1 MMTLRE
7 WLAPWLDIDSNLNVL
22 GLSLN
27 SHEMTEG
34 DVFIALNG
42 AKQHGLAYASQAIN
56 NGAVAILFDSQD
68 AHIAEMYFDM
78 SKTVSIAV
86 PDLLQ
91 NLGEMAARFY
101 QYPSQ
106 AMTVIGITGTNGK
119 TSCSQF
125 LSQMLAHC
133 AFIGTLGWGTP
144 SQLNKTLNTT
154 PDALAVQKILA
165 TLKKT
170 HSQFVAMEVSS
181 HGLAQ
186 GRVNGVQFNGA
197 IFTNLSRDHLDY
209 HGTMDAYLETKLQLF
224 RTKNLHFAVINLDDA
239 MSQKV
244 IDVIAPDVTIIGVSA
259 LGKKSPRGE
268 TVAASNVQLNLS
280 GIECDIR
287 WQDQMQTLPIPL
299 IGRFNLENVLCVL
312 AAMLALDIQFSVA
325 AQKLSTLTSVD
336 GRMTRLGGVDNQPLV
351 LVDYAHTPDAL
362 EKALKSLRQHT
373 KGSLSVVFGCGGN
386 RDSGKRP
393 QMGRIAEQ
401 YADHVYLTDDNPRF
415 ESNEEIMQA
424 ILSGCLLQ
432 KHQIIHHRAQAI
444 KEAILRASAQDCI
457 LIAGKGHESYQE
469 IEGVQYPFNDTQ
481 CVREVLA
488 TL

>member
-7 WLAPWLDIDSNLNVL
+7 WLEPWLDIDSNLEVL

-27 SHEMTEG
+27 SHEIIEG
-34 DVFIALNG
+34 SVFIALNG
-42 AKQHGLAYASQAIN
+42 AKQHGLGYASQAIE

-78 SKTVSIAV
+78 SKTVAIAI

-106 AMTVIGITGTNGK
+106 SMTVIGITGTNGK

-144 SQLNKTLNTT
+144 SQLNKTRNTT

-239 MSQKV
+239 MSERV

-268 TVAASNVQLNLS
+268 TVSASNVQLNLS

-287 WQDQMQTLPIPL
+287 WQDQIQTLPIPL

-325 AQKLSTLTSVD
+325 TQKLSTLTSVD

-351 LVDYAHTPDAL
+351 IIDYAHTPDAL
-362 EKALKSLRQHT
+362 EKVLKSLRQHAQ
-373 KGSLSVVFGCGGN
+373 GSLSVVFGCGGN

-424 ILSGCLLQ
+424 ILSGCMLQ

-444 KEAILRASAQDCI
+444 KEAILQASAQDCI

-469 IEGVQYPFNDTQ
+469 IEGVQYSFNDTQ

>member
-1 MMTLRE
+1 MTLRE
-7 WLAPWLDIDSNLNVL
+7 WLEPWLDIDSNLEVL

-27 SHEMTEG
+27 SHEIIEG
-34 DVFIALNG
+34 SVFIALNG
-42 AKQHGLAYASQAIN
+42 AKQHGLGYASQAIE

-78 SKTVSIAV
+78 SKTVAIAI

-106 AMTVIGITGTNGK
+106 SMTVIGITGTNGK

-144 SQLNKTLNTT
+144 SQLNKTRNTT

-239 MSQKV
+239 MSERV

-268 TVAASNVQLNLS
+268 TVSASNVQLNLS

-287 WQDQMQTLPIPL
+287 WQDQIQTLPIPL

-325 AQKLSTLTSVD
+325 TQKLSTLTSVD

-351 LVDYAHTPDAL
+351 IIDYAHTPDAL
-362 EKALKSLRQHT
+362 EKVLKSLRQHAQ
-373 KGSLSVVFGCGGN
+373 GSLSVVFGCGGN

-424 ILSGCLLQ
+424 ILSGCMLQ

-444 KEAILRASAQDCI
+444 KEAITQASAQDCI
-457 LIAGKGHESYQE
+457 LIAGKGHELYQE

>member
-1 MMTLRE
+1 MMTLHE
-7 WLAPWLDIDSNLNVL
+7 WLAPWLDIDSNLEVM

-42 AKQHGLAYASQAIN
+42 AKQHGLAYASQAID

-78 SKTVSIAV
+78 SETVAIAI

-154 PDALAVQKILA
+154 PDALTVQKILA

-244 IDVIAPDVTIIGVSA
+244 IDVIAPDVTIIGVST

-268 TVAASNVQLNLS
+268 TVSASNVQLNLS

-336 GRMTRLGGVDNQPLV
+336 GRMTRLGGENNQPLV
-351 LVDYAHTPDAL
+351 IIDYAHTPDAL
-362 EKALKSLRQHT
+362 EKVLKSLRQHT
-373 KGSLSVVFGCGGN
+373 QGSLSVVFGCGGN

>member
-1 MMTLRE
+1 
-7 WLAPWLDIDSNLNVL
+7 
-22 GLSLN
+22 
-27 SHEMTEG
+27 
-34 DVFIALNG
+34 
-42 AKQHGLAYASQAIN
+42 
-56 NGAVAILFDSQD
+56 
-68 AHIAEMYFDM
+68 
-78 SKTVSIAV
+78 
-86 PDLLQ
+86 
-91 NLGEMAARFY
+91 
-101 QYPSQ
+101 
-106 AMTVIGITGTNGK
+106 
-119 TSCSQF
+119 
-125 LSQMLAHC
+125 
-133 AFIGTLGWGTP
+133 
-144 SQLNKTLNTT
+144 
-154 PDALAVQKILA
+154 
-165 TLKKT
+165 
-170 HSQFVAMEVSS
+170 
-181 HGLAQ
+181 
-186 GRVNGVQFNGA
+186 
-197 IFTNLSRDHLDY
+197 
-209 HGTMDAYLETKLQLF
+209 
-224 RTKNLHFAVINLDDA
+224 
-239 MSQKV
+239 
-244 IDVIAPDVTIIGVSA
+244 
-259 LGKKSPRGE
+259 
-268 TVAASNVQLNLS
+268 
-280 GIECDIR
+280 
-287 WQDQMQTLPIPL
+287 
-299 IGRFNLENVLCVL
+299 
-312 AAMLALDIQFSVA
+312 MLALDIQFSVA

>member
-1 MMTLRE
+1 
-7 WLAPWLDIDSNLNVL
+7 
-22 GLSLN
+22 
-27 SHEMTEG
+27 
-34 DVFIALNG
+34 
-42 AKQHGLAYASQAIN
+42 
-56 NGAVAILFDSQD
+56 
-68 AHIAEMYFDM
+68 
-78 SKTVSIAV
+78 
-86 PDLLQ
+86 
-91 NLGEMAARFY
+91 
-101 QYPSQ
+101 
-106 AMTVIGITGTNGK
+106 
-119 TSCSQF
+119 
-125 LSQMLAHC
+125 
-133 AFIGTLGWGTP
+133 
-144 SQLNKTLNTT
+144 
-154 PDALAVQKILA
+154 
-165 TLKKT
+165 
-170 HSQFVAMEVSS
+170 MEVSS

-244 IDVIAPDVTIIGVSA
+244 IDVIAPDVTIIGVST

-268 TVAASNVQLNLS
+268 TVSASNVQLNLS

-287 WQDQMQTLPIPL
+287 WQDQIQTLPIPL

>member
-7 WLAPWLDIDSNLNVL
+7 WLEPWLEIDSNLEVL

-27 SHEMTEG
+27 SHEIIEG
-34 DVFIALNG
+34 SVFIALHG
-42 AKQHGLAYASQAIN
+42 AKQHGLAYANQAIE

-68 AHIAEMYFDM
+68 AHIAETYFDM
-78 SKTVSIAV
+78 SKTVAIGI

-91 NLGEMAARFY
+91 NLGEMASRFY
-101 QYPSQ
+101 QHPSQ
-106 AMTVIGITGTNGK
+106 AMAVIGITGTNGK

-125 LSQMLAHC
+125 LSQMLANC

-144 SQLNKTLNTT
+144 SQLHKTVNTT

-170 HSQFVAMEVSS
+170 NFQFVAMEVSS

-186 GRVNGVQFNGA
+186 GRVNGVEFNGA
-197 IFTNLSRDHLDY
+197 VFTNLSRDHLDY

-224 RTKNLHFAVINLDDA
+224 RTNNLHFAVINLDDA
-239 MSQKV
+239 MSERV

-259 LGKKSPRGE
+259 LENQSLRGD
-268 TVAASNVQLNLS
+268 TLVANNVQLNLS

-287 WQDQMQTLPIPL
+287 WQDQRQTLHIPL
-299 IGRFNLENVLCVL
+299 IGCFNLENVLCTLGV
-312 AAMLALDIQFSVA
+312 MLALGVDFPIA
-325 AQKLSTLTSVD
+325 AKKLATLKSVD
-336 GRMTRLGGVDNQPLV
+336 GRMTRLGGENNQPLV
-351 LVDYAHTPDAL
+351 IIDYAHTPDAL
-362 EKALKSLRQHT
+362 EKVLKSLRQHT
-373 KGSLSVVFGCGGN
+373 QGSLSVVFGCGGN

-444 KEAILRASAQDCI
+444 KEAILQASTQDCI

>member
-7 WLAPWLDIDSNLNVL
+7 WLAPWLDIDSNLNAL
-22 GLSLN
+22 GVSLN
-27 SHEMTEG
+27 SHEITEG

-42 AKQHGLAYASQAIN
+42 AKQHGLAYATQAIE

-68 AHIAEMYFDM
+68 THIAEMYFDM
-78 SKTVSIAV
+78 SKTVAIAI

-106 AMTVIGITGTNGK
+106 AMAVIGITGTNGK

-170 HSQFVAMEVSS
+170 NSQCVAMEVSS

-197 IFTNLSRDHLDY
+197 VFTNLSRDHLDY
-209 HGTMDAYLETKLQLF
+209 HGTMEAYLQTKLQLF

-239 MSQKV
+239 MSERV

-259 LGKKSPRGE
+259 LGKKLQRGE
-268 TVAASNVQLNLS
+268 TIAARHVQLNLS
-280 GIECDIR
+280 GIECDII
-287 WQDQMQTLPIPL
+287 WQDQRQTLHIPL
-299 IGRFNLENVLCVL
+299 IGRFNLENVLCTLGV
-312 AAMLALDIQFSVA
+312 MLALGVEFSIA
-325 AQKLSTLTSVD
+325 AQKLSTLKSVD
-336 GRMTRLGGVDNQPLV
+336 GRMTRLGGIDNQPLV
-351 LVDYAHTPDAL
+351 IVDYAHTPDAL
-362 EKALKSLRQHT
+362 EKVLKSLRQHT
-373 KGSLSVVFGCGGN
+373 QGSLSVVFGCGGD
-386 RDSGKRP
+386 RDNGKRP

-401 YADHVYLTDDNPRF
+401 YADHVFLTDDNPRF
-415 ESNEEIMQA
+415 ESNENIMQA
-424 ILSGCLLQ
+424 ILSGCVMQ
-432 KHQIIHHRAQAI
+432 KHYVIHDRAQAI
-444 KEAILRASAQDCI
+444 QTAITQASAQDCI
-457 LIAGKGHESYQE
+457 LIAGKGHEAYQE
-469 IEGVQYPFNDTQ
+469 IEGVQYTFNDTQ
-481 CVREVLA
+481 CVCDVLA
-488 TL
+488 AL

>member
-1 MMTLRE
+1 
-7 WLAPWLDIDSNLNVL
+7 
-22 GLSLN
+22 
-27 SHEMTEG
+27 
-34 DVFIALNG
+34 
-42 AKQHGLAYASQAIN
+42 
-56 NGAVAILFDSQD
+56 
-68 AHIAEMYFDM
+68 
-78 SKTVSIAV
+78 
-86 PDLLQ
+86 
-91 NLGEMAARFY
+91 
-101 QYPSQ
+101 
-106 AMTVIGITGTNGK
+106 
-119 TSCSQF
+119 
-125 LSQMLAHC
+125 
-133 AFIGTLGWGTP
+133 
-144 SQLNKTLNTT
+144 
-154 PDALAVQKILA
+154 
-165 TLKKT
+165 
-170 HSQFVAMEVSS
+170 
-181 HGLAQ
+181 
-186 GRVNGVQFNGA
+186 
-197 IFTNLSRDHLDY
+197 
-209 HGTMDAYLETKLQLF
+209 
-224 RTKNLHFAVINLDDA
+224 VINLDDA

-244 IDVIAPDVTIIGVSA
+244 IDVIAPDVTIIGVST

>member
-42 AKQHGLAYASQAIN
+42 AKQHGLAYASQAID

-78 SKTVSIAV
+78 SKTVAIAV

>member
-1 MMTLRE
+1 MTLRE
-7 WLAPWLDIDSNLNVL
+7 WLEPWLDIDSNLEVL

-27 SHEMTEG
+27 SHEIIEG
-34 DVFIALNG
+34 SVFIALNG
-42 AKQHGLAYASQAIN
+42 AKQHGLGYASQAIE

-78 SKTVSIAV
+78 SKTVAIAI

-106 AMTVIGITGTNGK
+106 SMTVIGITGTNGK

-144 SQLNKTLNTT
+144 SQLNKTRNTT

-239 MSQKV
+239 MSERV

-268 TVAASNVQLNLS
+268 TVSASNVQLNLS

-287 WQDQMQTLPIPL
+287 WQDQIQTLPIPL

-325 AQKLSTLTSVD
+325 TQKLSTLTSVD

-351 LVDYAHTPDAL
+351 IIDYAHTPDAL
-362 EKALKSLRQHT
+362 EKVLKSLRQHAQ
-373 KGSLSVVFGCGGN
+373 GSLSVVFGCGGN

-444 KEAILRASAQDCI
+444 KEAITQASAQDCI
-457 LIAGKGHESYQE
+457 LIAGKGHELYQE

>member
-1 MMTLRE
+1 
-7 WLAPWLDIDSNLNVL
+7 
-22 GLSLN
+22 
-27 SHEMTEG
+27 
-34 DVFIALNG
+34 
-42 AKQHGLAYASQAIN
+42 
-56 NGAVAILFDSQD
+56 
-68 AHIAEMYFDM
+68 
-78 SKTVSIAV
+78 
-86 PDLLQ
+86 
-91 NLGEMAARFY
+91 MA
-101 QYPSQ
+101 
-106 AMTVIGITGTNGK
+106 VIGITGTNGK

-125 LSQMLAHC
+125 LSQMLEHC

-165 TLKKT
+165 TLQKT

-181 HGLAQ
+181 HGIAQ

-197 IFTNLSRDHLDY
+197 VFTNLSRDHLDY
-209 HGTMDAYLETKLQLF
+209 HGTMDAYLDTKLQLF
-224 RTKNLHFAVINLDDA
+224 HTRNLNFVVVNLDDA
-239 MSQKV
+239 MSERV
-244 IDVIAPDVTIIGVSA
+244 IDVIATDVAIIGVSA
-259 LGKKSPRGE
+259 LANQSPRGE
-268 TVAASNVQLNLS
+268 TLVANNVQLNLS
-280 GIECDIR
+280 GIDCDIH
-287 WQDQMQTLPIPL
+287 WQDQRQTLHIPL
-299 IGRFNLENVLCVL
+299 IGRFNLENVLCTL
-312 AAMLALDIQFSVA
+312 AVMLALGVEFSA
-325 AQKLSTLTSVD
+325 AVERLSLLKSVD
-336 GRMTRLGGVDNQPLV
+336 GRMTRLGGENNQPLV
-351 LVDYAHTPDAL
+351 IIDYAHTPDAL
-362 EKALKSLRQHT
+362 EKVLKSLRPHT
-373 KGSLSVVFGCGGN
+373 QGSLSVVFGCGGD

-393 QMGRIAEQ
+393 QMGCIAEQ

-444 KEAILRASAQDCI
+444 KEAILQASAQDCI